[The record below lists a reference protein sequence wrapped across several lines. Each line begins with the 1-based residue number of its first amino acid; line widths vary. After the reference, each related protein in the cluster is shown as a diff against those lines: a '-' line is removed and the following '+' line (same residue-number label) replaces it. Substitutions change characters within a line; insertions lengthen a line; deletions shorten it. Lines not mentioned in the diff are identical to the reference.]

1 MVGSAPPRKETSM
14 WRHRLRRPS
23 PALVVACVA
32 LLVALGG
39 TGYATG
45 LTVPRNS
52 VGAPHLKRNAVTS
65 AKLAP
70 NAVQTAHVRDG
81 TLLAEDFKPGQLPRG
96 PKGDKGDKGDR
107 GDTGPP
113 GPTWGDVKGF
123 GTSGGTWTPIG
134 QAVTLPTDVGR
145 RGNELT
151 FLVFGRLSV
160 DLRCATTGSCGMS
173 YVLLVNDAIVPT
185 TAISF
190 AAPAGQTT
198 RNQHGS
204 VFGIVTLRSTG
215 PAVTPGRETKLT
227 FGYRRGN
234 NVVESST
241 AATVGAVRLGS

>member
-1 MVGSAPPRKETSM
+1 MSR
-14 WRHRLRRPS
+14 RRLRCPS

-70 NAVQTAHVRDG
+70 NAVQTAHVRNG
-81 TLLAEDFKPGQLPRG
+81 ALLAEDFKPGQLP
-96 PKGDKGDKGDR
+96 KGDKGDR
-107 GDTGPP
+107 GDAGPP
-113 GPTWGDVKGF
+113 GPTWGDVKGS
-123 GTSGGTWTPIG
+123 GTGGGTWTPIG

-145 RGNELT
+145 RGSELT

-160 DLRCATTGSCGMS
+160 ELRCATAGSCGMS
-173 YVLLVNDAIVPT
+173 YVMLVNNAIVPT
-185 TAISF
+185 TGISF

-198 RNQHGS
+198 RDQHGS
-204 VFGIVTLRSTG
+204 VFGIVTLRSSG

-241 AATVGAVRLGS
+241 ASTVGAVRLGS